1 MNKKE
6 RMLKKFYRNKVD
18 STYYDLLNKIK
29 NLMQQSD
36 KYTYHYYKG
45 KISEAKEIVEKL
57 KKDGF
62 EVRLKEEPLHINEHE
77 IKIKWLD

>member
-6 RMLKKFYRNKVD
+6 RMLKKYYLSKVD
-18 STYYDLLNKIK
+18 SEYNLILKNIK

-45 KISEAKEIVEKL
+45 KISEAKKIVEKL